1 MNRILF
7 DASEIESDGCVMLR
21 DFRAEHIRSVLKAEP
36 GKILKTGV
44 INGNCGSS
52 NVLEV
57 SDSGVFLKTNHAEKS
72 PEPWFDLILAAPRPL
87 SLKRLWPQLT
97 SLGAGRIVLVNA
109 EKVEKFYF
117 ASQWVRE
124 DSVRPLLIEGA
135 VQAGLTHIPE
145 FEIKMN
151 FRRFMKEDLCESFPD
166 SLPLLA
172 HPGPFSPLDHSAGK
186 RLRPLIA
193 VGPEGG
199 WTDEEVELFTDRGF
213 KLFSLGERILR
224 SDTACISLVS
234 VIDYALH
241 AASRQE

>member
-7 DASEIESDGCVMLR
+7 DASEIEPDGCVMLR

-36 GKILKTGV
+36 GKILKTGIV
-44 INGNCGSS
+44 NGKCGSS
-52 NVLEV
+52 TVLEV
-57 SDSGVFLKTNHAEKS
+57 SDSGVFLETTHTEVS
-72 PEPWFDLILAAPRPL
+72 PGPWFDLILAAPRPL
-87 SLKRLWPQLT
+87 ALKRLWPQLT
-97 SLGAGRIVLVNA
+97 TLGAGKIILVRA
-109 EKVEKFYF
+109 SKVEKYYF
-117 ASQWVRE
+117 SSQWVRE
-124 DSVRPLLIEGA
+124 ESVRPLLIEGA

-145 FEIKMN
+145 FEIKMH
-151 FRRFMKEDLCESFPD
+151 FRRFMKDELAGYFPD

-172 HPGPFSPLDHSAGK
+172 HPGPLTPLSQPDNQHS
-186 RLRPLIA
+186 RPLIA

-199 WTDEEVELFTDRGF
+199 WTDEEVELFKEQGF

-241 AASRQE
+241 AGSN